1 MPGTT
6 LVTGASSGIG
16 RELARLAAKDR
27 RDVVL
32 VARRRD
38 RLEELAG
45 ELTARYGV
53 VAEIVAADLAQPV
66 SAAQVVHEAEERRG
80 PIEILVN
87 AAGLGVHGLFSET
100 PLEKELETIRVN
112 VLALTELTK
121 LCVERMVRRRRG
133 RILNVASTAAFQ
145 PGPLMAVYYATK
157 AYVLWFTEAIDEEL
171 RGTGVTA
178 TALCPG
184 PTLTE
189 FQAKAGFG
197 DVPLF
202 RGPLVLEAATV
213 ARAGWEGALRGKR
226 VVVPGLANRILAAG
240 ARISPRQLATRIARK
255 LQENRTA

>member
-1 MPGTT
+1 
-6 LVTGASSGIG
+6 
-16 RELARLAAKDR
+16 LARLAAKDR

-66 SAAQVVHEAEERRG
+66 SAAQVVREAEERRG

-157 AYVLWFTEAIDEEL
+157 AYVLWFTEAIAEEL

-202 RGPLVLEAATV
+202 HGPLVLEASTV
-213 ARAGWEGALRGKR
+213 ARAGWKGALRGKR

-240 ARISPRQLATRIARK
+240 ARISPRRLATRIARR
-255 LQENRTA
+255 LQEDRTV